1 MNNNPLFSINN
12 LFCQYKESVNPVL
25 HIAELQIKRGDIVFF
40 VGPSGVGKSTLLETL
55 GLMNDTTSIS
65 EAGSISF
72 FSNGREY
79 DMKGLWK
86 GNEKALSEFRKSFF
100 SFIFQNTNLFTTL
113 SAIDNVNIVQL
124 LRGIVPIE
132 ADRKTRAMFK
142 ELELPDDMS
151 KDYPVTSLS
160 GGQRQRVAFA
170 RAIVSDFDVLFADE
184 PTGNLDW
191 FNADK
196 VMNVVK
202 TEIKSLDKSGKLR
215 SAVIVSH
222 DTELALKF
230 ADTIVFIEKNDA
242 SQMGHITNSSVYR
255 KSQDHWKSDSA
266 IYNREEMKMVMR
278 NLCKKTKER
287 QL

>member
-1 MNNNPLFSINN
+1 MNDELLFAIND
-12 LFCQYKESVNPVL
+12 LFCQYKGSIKPVL
-25 HIAELQIKRGDIVFF
+25 HIANLQIKRGEIVFF

-55 GLMNDTTSIS
+55 GLMNDTTSMN
-65 EAGSISF
+65 EKGSISF
-72 FSNGREY
+72 FSNGRKY

-86 GNEKALSEFRKSFF
+86 GSEMALSEFRKSFF

-113 SAIDNVNIVQL
+113 SAIDNVNVVQL
-124 LRGIVPIE
+124 LRGTAQKE

-142 ELELPDDMS
+142 ELELPADMS
-151 KDYPVTSLS
+151 NDYPVTSLS

-191 FNADK
+191 FNAEK
-196 VMNVVK
+196 VMNVIQA
-202 TEIKSLDKSGKLR
+202 EIKPQSASGKLR

-230 ADTIVFIEKNDA
+230 ADTIVFIEKNDD
-242 SQMGHITNSSVYR
+242 SKMGQITNSSVYR
-255 KSQDHWKSDSA
+255 KSQNLWITDTAK
-266 IYNREEMKMVMR
+266 YNHEEMKVVMQNMYKNTEER
-278 NLCKKTKER
+278 N
-287 QL
+287 

>member
-1 MNNNPLFSINN
+1 MNEELLFAIND
-12 LFCQYKESVNPVL
+12 LFCQYKGSIKPVL
-25 HIAELQIKRGDIVFF
+25 HIADLQIKRGEIVFF

-86 GNEKALSEFRKSFF
+86 GNEMALSEFRKSFF

-113 SAIDNVNIVQL
+113 SAIDNVNVVQL
-124 LRGIVPIE
+124 LRGIAPKE

-142 ELELPDDMS
+142 ELELPEDMS

-191 FNADK
+191 FNAAK
-196 VMNVVK
+196 VMNVIK
-202 TEIKSLDKSGKLR
+202 AEINPLGKSGKLR

-230 ADTIVFIEKNDA
+230 ADTIVFIEKNDT

-255 KSQDHWKSDSA
+255 KSQSLWKTDSA
-266 IYNREEMKMVMR
+266 MYNHDEMKVVMQNMYINTEER
-278 NLCKKTKER
+278 N
-287 QL
+287 